1 MTSIAVI
8 IINYNTRESLR
19 ACLATVVSQDPAE
32 TIVVDNS
39 SHDSSVEMVR
49 AEYPQVVLHANKSN
63 VGYGTA
69 ANQGV
74 ASSKADYVLV
84 LNADTVLTPGTLQAL
99 KNYLDDYPQ
108 AAAVGPRLVRPNGQQ
123 RISCHPFPT
132 PFFTLL
138 EITCLSRLV
147 GRIPIL
153 RDWYLCTWAHD
164 RPRIVPWVSGAAMAI
179 RREAFSVVGG
189 FDESFFMYTEEVDLC
204 YRLKLAGRDVHF
216 APVATIVHAGAASTV
231 QHRAEMKVQLFASI
245 VHFYQKHYSKARIAE
260 LVAILKAVMLV
271 RLARDM
277 LRLAVTHDPRKRD
290 MLNQDM
296 NAWRHVLAGN
306 WQVGPRI
313 ADLKTRGRLA

>member
-1 MTSIAVI
+1 MPSIAVI
-8 IINYNTRESLR
+8 IINYNTRENLR
-19 ACLATVVSQDPAE
+19 ACLATVLSQDPAE

-39 SHDSSVEMVR
+39 SHDGSVAMVR
-49 AEYPQVVLHANKSN
+49 AEYPQVILHANKSN

-99 KNYLDDYPQ
+99 KNYLDEHPQ
-108 AAAVGPRLVRPNGQQ
+108 AAAVGPRLVRPSGQQ

-153 RDWYLCTWAHD
+153 RSYYLCTWAHD
-164 RPRIVPWVSGAAMAI
+164 RARVVPWVSGAAMAI
-179 RREAFSVVGG
+179 RREAFSAIGG
-189 FDESFFMYTEEVDLC
+189 FDESFFMYSEEVDLC

-216 APVATIVHAGAASTV
+216 APVATIVHAGGASTV

-245 VHFYQKHYSKARIAE
+245 VHFYQKHCSKLRLAE
-260 LVAILKAVMLV
+260 LFVIIKTIMLV

-277 LRLAVTHDPRKRD
+277 VHLAVTTDPAKRD
-290 MLNQDM
+290 RLIESIK
-296 NAWRHVLAGN
+296 AWRRVLAGN
-306 WQVGPRI
+306 WQARPRI
-313 ADLKTRGRLA
+313 ADLKTRGWLA